1 MQCIH
6 LKQGKLERELERKR
20 EKERERERERESEG
34 WLKGCPQIKQVSK
47 YHRSAE
53 FRQVI
58 VSDCTTSCLN

>member
-1 MQCIH
+1 MYT
-6 LKQGKLERELERKR
+6 LKAGKVRKGAR
-20 EKERERERERESEG
+20 EKERERERKRERERESEG